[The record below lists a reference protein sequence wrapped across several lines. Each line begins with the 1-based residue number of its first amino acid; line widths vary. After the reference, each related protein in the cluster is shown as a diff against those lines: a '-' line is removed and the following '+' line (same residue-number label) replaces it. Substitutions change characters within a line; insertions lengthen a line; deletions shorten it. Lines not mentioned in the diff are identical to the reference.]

1 VEEHM
6 LDAEK
11 ICESLLDDQKIGLNH
26 FNVIITRTTQR
37 NRSISF
43 NFDVSPIDYMD
54 LVIPMALVMIGIGC
68 FFRLEKDLVAA
79 GREIE
84 QLKSLRILW
93 TLKTCLNLT

>member
-1 VEEHM
+1 M

-11 ICESLLDDQKIGLNH
+11 ICESLLDDQKIDLNH

-54 LVIPMALVMIGIGC
+54 LVIPMALVMIG
-68 FFRLEKDLVAA
+68 E
-79 GREIE
+79 
-84 QLKSLRILW
+84 
-93 TLKTCLNLT
+93 